1 MARLGIGKRTLK
13 RRAMNLRLKKMFLD
27 RGLAQSCELNEDG
40 CMRTFAL
47 SWAHSKK
54 SRFILSNE
62 DWMEAALAC
71 PHCHDKIEAMS
82 HDAMY
87 EKVMGAISRRS

>member
-13 RRAMNLRLKKMFLD
+13 RRAMNNRLAKMFIEK
-27 RGLAQSCELNEDG
+27 GYQQTCELKEDG
-40 CMRTFAL
+40 CLRAFSL

-54 SRFILSNE
+54 SRYIVTDD

-82 HDAMY
+82 HEEMF
-87 EKVMGAISRRS
+87 EKVMSAIGRRG